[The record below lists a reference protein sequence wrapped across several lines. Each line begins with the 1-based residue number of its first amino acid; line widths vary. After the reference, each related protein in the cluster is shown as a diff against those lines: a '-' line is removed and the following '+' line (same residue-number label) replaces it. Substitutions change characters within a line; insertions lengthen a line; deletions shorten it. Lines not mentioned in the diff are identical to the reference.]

1 MVGVAA
7 GTSVAVGAGAVVGTD
22 VGLGGTGVSARATT
36 GALVG
41 GGVGGITVGTDACC
55 GALGAGD
62 AAGALPS
69 QATMNAS
76 ASTRAIPTV
85 ADLKLRP
92 VPIDVRISLIGATCA
107 CRFSKRVAEVY
118 LGWQWASIFTTFP
131 HRGGRDFAIVFC
143 SRRLLLFLVECSI
156 AVTRTAYKQYD
167 A

>member
-1 MVGVAA
+1 M
-7 GTSVAVGAGAVVGTD
+7 
-22 VGLGGTGVSARATT
+22 GLGGAGVSARATT

-55 GALGAGD
+55 GASGAGD
-62 AAGALPS
+62 AAGELPP
-69 QATMNAS
+69 QATMTVIDTA
-76 ASTRAIPTV
+76 RAIPTV

-92 VPIDVRISLIGATCA
+92 VPIGLRISIIGATCA
-107 CRFSKRVAEVY
+107 RRF
-118 LGWQWASIFTTFP
+118 
-131 HRGGRDFAIVFC
+131 

>member
-1 MVGVAA
+1 M
-7 GTSVAVGAGAVVGTD
+7 
-22 VGLGGTGVSARATT
+22 
-36 GALVG
+36 G

-85 ADLKLRP
+85 ADLNLRP

-107 CRFSKRVAEVY
+107 RRF
-118 LGWQWASIFTTFP
+118 
-131 HRGGRDFAIVFC
+131 